1 MWTDVHYTRSPR
13 CWPCS
18 PHSLYYL
25 YTAWH
30 QFRNALYW
38 FCIAN
43 PSGDP
48 FSFAS
53 WRVWAGRANT
63 QTHLVQSV
71 SVSDLLHTY
80 KEQHTHTDTGQYVH
94 CEKMYNMYM
103 QTTLKKQEFPYTYI
117 YKGSSFSTHFLQCIP
132 CVSQAQ
138 STSHQDSRTWLTRT
152 LIRILIPN
160 APAKKAFVISYLR
173 PRCVRGEWARSTSW
187 NQHK

>member
-1 MWTDVHYTRSPR
+1 MWTDVRYTRSPR
-13 CWPCS
+13 CCPCS

-53 WRVWAGRANT
+53 WRVWAGGANT

-117 YKGSSFSTHFLQCIP
+117 YKGSSFSAHFLQCIP
-132 CVSQAQ
+132 LCFSSAEHKP
-138 STSHQDSRTWLTRT
+138 SGFENMTNTHTNTHTNSKRPSKEGICYFILTPPLCAR
-152 LIRILIPN
+152 R
-160 APAKKAFVISYLR
+160 V
-173 PRCVRGEWARSTSW
+173 GEV
-187 NQHK
+187 N

>member
-1 MWTDVHYTRSPR
+1 MWTDVRYTRSPR
-13 CWPCS
+13 CCPCS

-25 YTAWH
+25 YSAWH

-117 YKGSSFSTHFLQCIP
+117 KVVPFLPISCSASP
-132 CVSQAQ
+132 VFLESRAQA
-138 STSHQDSRTWLTRT
+138 
-152 LIRILIPN
+152 IRI
-160 APAKKAFVISYLR
+160 R
-173 PRCVRGEWARSTSW
+173 E
-187 NQHK
+187 HD